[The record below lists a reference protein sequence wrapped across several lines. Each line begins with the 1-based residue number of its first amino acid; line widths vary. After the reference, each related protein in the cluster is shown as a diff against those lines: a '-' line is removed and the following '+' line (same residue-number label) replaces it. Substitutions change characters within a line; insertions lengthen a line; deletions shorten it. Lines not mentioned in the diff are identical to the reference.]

1 MSATATAT
9 VRRIDGEVDLVA
21 EAGARGMVW
30 TREGHGFATRGEAM
44 RITVP
49 AGQRHRLAAAVAE
62 ALAVVTPPGARGL
75 AGSTNSTGSAGS
87 TGAAGTEGPL
97 PIAVGALPF
106 DPEAPATMIVP
117 ALTRWRM
124 ADGSRWEVRVGA
136 REVAGPEP
144 EPEPPS
150 SFSVRA
156 VQSPAWWRDLVA
168 DATAKM
174 AAGEFRKVVL
184 AREVEVRADSTIDPR
199 PVLRRLRTIYPTC
212 YVTHVDGFICASP
225 ELLVSR
231 RGDVVRAHPMAGTA
245 PRVGDPA
252 ADARLAASL
261 LANPGYR
268 HEHALTIEMVHDTL
282 LRWCSYLD
290 AQPEPDV
297 VAVANVQHLATLVE
311 GRLSRPEPSVLD
323 LVAALH
329 PTPAVGGDPRE
340 VALAY
345 QREHE
350 RLDRRRYAGPV
361 GWVDA
366 AGNGEFAVGVRSA
379 ELEGDVAHV
388 YAGNGIV
395 AESEPATEFAETQA
409 KFQAMLG
416 ALIRP

>member
-1 MSATATAT
+1 MSGTVT
-9 VRRIDGEVDLVA
+9 VRRIDGDLDLVA
-21 EAGARGMVW
+21 EAGATGVLWMRDGV
-30 TREGHGFATRGEAM
+30 GFAGRGEAL
-44 RITVP
+44 RVVAP
-49 AGQRHRLAAAVAE
+49 AGRRHELAALVAD
-62 ALAVVTPPGARGL
+62 ALGSLAPTDPGA
-75 AGSTNSTGSAGS
+75 
-87 TGAAGTEGPL
+87 PL
-97 PIAVGALPF
+97 PLAIGALPF
-106 DPEAPATMIVP
+106 DPDAPATMIVP
-117 ALTRWRM
+117 ALTRWRL
-124 ADGSRWEVRVGA
+124 ADGSRWEVRVTTSTGTLTTSTA
-136 REVAGPEP
+136 TESTSAGELWVPEV

-150 SFSVRA
+150 SYRVRA
-156 VQSPAWWRDLVA
+156 VQPPAWWRELVA
-168 DATAKM
+168 EACAHM
-174 AAGEFRKVVL
+174 RAGAFRKVVL
-184 AREVEVRADSTIDPR
+184 AREVEVTADVDIDPR

-212 YVTHVDGFICASP
+212 YVTHVDGFLCASP

-231 RGDVVRAHPMAGTA
+231 RGDVVRAQPMAGTA

-252 ADARLAASL
+252 ADARLAAHL
-261 LANPGYR
+261 LANPSYR
-268 HEHALTIEMVHDTL
+268 QEHALTIEMVHDTL

-323 LVAALH
+323 LVHALH

-340 VALAY
+340 VALAF

-366 AGNGEFAVGVRSA
+366 MGNGEFAVGVRAA
-379 ELEGDVAHV
+379 ELDGRVAHV

-395 AESEPATEFAETQA
+395 ADSDPVTEFAETQA